1 MQRFKTTIKISW
13 LWLPAILVLPYLHMG
28 KLTCFIFFILS
39 IHELSHILVAKFFCL
54 KIEKIIVYP
63 FGLSAYIPQLGYGS
77 VFQEICIISAGPL
90 SQVIF
95 PSVFMLMVKGGMISQ
110 SFYEYLL
117 MINANIM
124 IFNLLP
130 IYPLDGGRLLQTFFH
145 CFTRYKTAQRCTC
158 IVSFLILLF
167 VMSVQCMHGYSAI
180 LVQLFLAIQL
190 IICYRDIHYDC
201 MKFYH
206 YRYLHSI
213 KYPPILNTKKDLYRA
228 RYNLMKS
235 KRGWREEESWLASFF
250 QHQKR

>member
-13 LWLPAILVLPYLHMG
+13 LWLPAIFLLPYLHMG

-39 IHELSHILVAKFFCL
+39 VHELSHVLVAKLFRF
-54 KIEKIIVYP
+54 KIEKIILYP

-90 SQVIF
+90 SQVMF
-95 PSVFMLMVKGGMISQ
+95 PTVFLLMERWGIISQ
-110 SFYEYLL
+110 PFYEYLL

-145 CFTRYKTAQRCTC
+145 CFARYKVAQRFTC
-158 IVSFLILLF
+158 IVSVVMLF
-167 VMSVQCMHGYSAI
+167 IVMGVQLMRGYSAL
-180 LVQLFLAIQL
+180 LVQLFLGIQ
-190 IICYRDIHYDC
+190 IIIAYRDIHYDC

-206 YRYLHSI
+206 YRYLHPVRYS
-213 KYPPILNTKKDLYRA
+213 PILNTKKDLYRA
-228 RYNLMKS
+228 RYNVMKM
-235 KRGWREEESWLASFF
+235 KGGWCEEASWLASFF
-250 QHQKR
+250 RRQKR